1 MDITIMGNDRNRVVV
16 LKGRGEGGGGGVEER
31 CKQDY
36 EVMIL
41 GFTLV

>member
-16 LKGRGEGGGGGVEER
+16 LKGRGEGGGGVEER

-36 EVMIL
+36 KVMIL

>member
-16 LKGRGEGGGGGVEER
+16 LKGRGEGGGVEER